1 MTDTAPTSAAD
12 QSAAALEEAA
22 SQQFEAGACAKAL
35 ALQRQALGLHVAH
48 HRLADQARCHLSIG
62 YLCFLLRDHA
72 GGQQAYRAAI
82 RLWEGL
88 QDCHGAAVGWERLAE
103 LHQYIGDH
111 QAALHAFD
119 QALAFL
125 RRCGALKDLG
135 TLLNNKAVS
144 YREIGQRAQA
154 IQCQERALEIRQE
167 VGDNDGLAAS
177 LHNLGVLHADAGA
190 HEAAA
195 AALEQ
200 ARELRESL
208 GDRSALAST
217 ELHIGILHEQQGDFE
232 QAAKAYEGVISA
244 CATLSP
250 HDSRTVAAAL
260 CNLGGL
266 MVARGEPAGAM
277 PLLERA
283 RGLLQESVETPG
295 LAYVEYHLGLARIAQ
310 GDVDGGLAAL
320 TKAQGIQQA
329 CGDIRQLS
337 ATLSAKAWVDV
348 RLRRFASAEPLL
360 REALDIQQRLDEH
373 AARVQT
379 LSLLGNCLAG
389 LGRFEAAQQ
398 CHRQAEHL
406 SMLLAL
412 PLPRA
417 EAPVGSPDPAPA
429 TALAAVNGVHRVLQ

>member
-1 MTDTAPTSAAD
+1 MTDTAPTPEAD
-12 QSAAALEEAA
+12 PSAAALEEAA

-62 YLCFLLRDHA
+62 YLSFLLRDHA
-72 GGQQAYRAAI
+72 GAHQAYRAAI
-82 RLWEGL
+82 RLRESL
-88 QDCHGAAVGWERLAE
+88 KDCHGAAVGWERLAE
-103 LHQYIGDH
+103 LHQHMGDH

-119 QALAFL
+119 QALACL

-135 TLLNNKAVS
+135 TVLNNKAVS
-144 YREIGQRAQA
+144 HREIGQRAQA
-154 IQCQERALEIRQE
+154 MQCQERALEIRHE
-167 VGDNDGLAAS
+167 LGDDEGLAAS

-195 AALEQ
+195 ASLEQ

-208 GDRSALAST
+208 GDRSGLAST
-217 ELHIGILHEQQGDFE
+217 ELHIGVLHEQQGDFE
-232 QAAKAYEGVISA
+232 QAAKAYEGVIAA
-244 CATLSP
+244 CAALPP
-250 HDSRTVAAAL
+250 HDGRTLAAAL

-266 MVARGEPAGAM
+266 MVARGEAAGAM

-283 RGLLQESVETPG
+283 RGLLQEFVETPG
-295 LAYVEYHLGLARIAQ
+295 LAYVEYHLGLATIAQ

-320 TKAQGIQQA
+320 TKAQDIQQA

-360 REALDIQQRLDEH
+360 RQALDIQQRLDEH
-373 AARVQT
+373 GARVHT
-379 LSLLGNCLAG
+379 LRLLGDCLAG
-389 LGRFEAAQQ
+389 QGHIEAAQQ
-398 CHRQAEHL
+398 CHTQAEHL
-406 SMLLAL
+406 AMLLSL
-412 PLPRA
+412 PLPSADAQAGR
-417 EAPVGSPDPAPA
+417 PDAAPA
-429 TALAAVNGVHRVLQ
+429 TALAAVNGVRRVLQ